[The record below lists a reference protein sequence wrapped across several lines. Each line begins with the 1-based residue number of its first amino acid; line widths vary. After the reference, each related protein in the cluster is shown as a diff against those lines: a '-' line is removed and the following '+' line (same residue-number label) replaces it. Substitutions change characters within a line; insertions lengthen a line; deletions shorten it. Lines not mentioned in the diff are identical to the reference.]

1 MNCIQ
6 LVTMDSGRSQTS
18 TDCLHTQKKIICT
31 HTYSGFPDLGK
42 WPYVLSS
49 SQHFKGVFKLNS
61 SGGGGWI
68 FNKWTHDIFVLKTMW
83 VDNTKTTYRGT
94 TVYSLLSKYSHLVR
108 CVYVH
113 FTDVEN

>member
-1 MNCIQ
+1 MYCIQ

-31 HTYSGFPDLGK
+31 HTYSGFLDLGK

-61 SGGGGWI
+61 SRGEI
-68 FNKWTHDIFVLKTMW
+68 FNKWTHDIFVLKRIW
-83 VDNTKTTYRGT
+83 VDNTKTTYHGT
-94 TVYSLLSKYSHLVR
+94 TL
-108 CVYVH
+108 
-113 FTDVEN
+113 